1 LAFEAVRPCRI
12 KRQVGTRTLYGD
24 HVRESRNRGPISDV
38 IVDQAVYRDG
48 TRQPCADLSDE
59 LEALRR
65 SESGFIWI
73 GLKDPTDAE
82 FALVNE
88 ELKLHPLA
96 VEDAVKGNQRPK
108 LDVYDDTLFVSLKTL
123 RYIEATSDVETGE
136 VMIFVGDRFVVTVRR
151 GEANPL
157 SEVRARLEHAP
168 DHLAHGPIAVMYSV
182 MDSIVD
188 NYTLIDV
195 ELSEDLDLIEQQVF
209 SGARDVDA
217 SEIYRLKREVLE
229 VKRAATP
236 LALPLRRLRSED
248 MPIMH
253 EAARPFFGD
262 ISDHLLR
269 VIDHVESYDRLLADV
284 LHAHLA
290 QISVQQNNDMRRISA
305 WVAMAAVP
313 TMVAGIYGMNFK
325 NMPELSYRWGYF
337 IVLGFLAVV
346 SLGLYRAFRRSGW
359 L

>member
-1 LAFEAVRPCRI
+1 MN
-12 KRQVGTRTLYGD
+12 
-24 HVRESRNRGPISDV
+24 SV

-48 TRQPCADLSDE
+48 RRMPCGDLSDE
-59 LEALRR
+59 LEALR
-65 SESGFIWI
+65 EAEHGFIWI

-96 VEDAVKGNQRPK
+96 VEDAIKGNQRPK
-108 LDVYDDTLFVSLKTL
+108 LDVYDDTMFVSLKTL
-123 RYIEATSDVETGE
+123 HYIEATSDVETGE

-157 SEVRARLEHAP
+157 AGVRARLEHAP

-182 MDSIVD
+182 MDSVVD

-195 ELSEDLDLIEQQVF
+195 ELGEDLDLIEQQVF
-209 SGARDVDA
+209 SGARGVDA
-217 SEIYRLKREVLE
+217 TDIYRLKREVLE
-229 VKRAATP
+229 VRRATTP
-236 LALPLRRLRSED
+236 LELPLRRLRTED
-248 MPIMH
+248 MEIID
-253 EAARPFFGD
+253 ERTRPFFGD
-262 ISDHLLR
+262 ISDHVLR
-269 VIDHVESYDRLLADV
+269 VIDHLESYDRLLTDV

-290 QISVQQNNDMRRISA
+290 QISVQQNNDMRKISA

-313 TMVAGIYGMNFK
+313 TMVAGIYGMNFDY
-325 NMPELSYRWGYF
+325 MPELGYRPAYF
-337 IVLGFLAVV
+337 IVLGFMAVV
-346 SLGLYRAFRRSGW
+346 EIGLYRAFRKSGW

>member
-1 LAFEAVRPCRI
+1 M
-12 KRQVGTRTLYGD
+12 
-24 HVRESRNRGPISDV
+24 SDV

-48 TRQPCADLSDE
+48 HRMPCGDLSDE
-59 LEALRR
+59 LERLR
-65 SESGFIWI
+65 SVGQGFIWI

-88 ELKLHPLA
+88 ELKLPSLA
-96 VEDAVKGNQRPK
+96 IEDAVKGNQRPK
-108 LDVYDDTLFVSLKTL
+108 LDVYDDTIFLSLKTL
-123 RYIEATSDVETGE
+123 RYIEATSDVETGD

-157 SEVRARLEHAP
+157 AEVRARLEHTP
-168 DHLAHGPIAVMYSV
+168 EHLAHGPIAVLYSV

-188 NYTLIDV
+188 NYTLIDG
-195 ELSEDLDLIEQQVF
+195 ELAEDLDLIEQQVF

-229 VKRAATP
+229 VKRATTP
-236 LALPLRRLRSED
+236 LETPLRRLRSED
-248 MPIMH
+248 LSIMH
-253 EAARPFFGD
+253 EEARPFFGD
-262 ISDHLLR
+262 ISDHVLR
-269 VIDHVESYDRLLADV
+269 VIDHVESYDRLLTDV

-313 TMVAGIYGMNFK
+313 TMVAGVYGMNFH
-325 NMPELSYRWGYF
+325 NIPELEASVNTNGHEIYYGYF
-337 IVLGFLAVV
+337 VVLGLLAVV
-346 SLGLYRAFRRSGW
+346 SIGLYRAFRKSGW

>member
-1 LAFEAVRPCRI
+1 M
-12 KRQVGTRTLYGD
+12 
-24 HVRESRNRGPISDV
+24 SDV
-38 IVDQAVYRDG
+38 IVDQAIYRDG
-48 TRQPCADLSDE
+48 RRMPCGDLSDE
-59 LEALRR
+59 LELLRAAGQ
-65 SESGFIWI
+65 GFIWI

-108 LDVYDDTLFVSLKTL
+108 LDVYDDTIFVSLKTL
-123 RYIEATSDVETGE
+123 RYIEETSDVETGE

-157 SEVRARLEHAP
+157 AGVRVRLEHAP
-168 DHLAHGPIAVMYSV
+168 EHLAHGPIAVMYSV

-195 ELSEDLDLIEQQVF
+195 ELGDDLDLIEQQVF
-209 SGARDVDA
+209 SGVRGVDA

-229 VKRAATP
+229 VKRATTP
-236 LALPLRRLRSED
+236 LVMPLRRLQSED
-248 MPIMH
+248 MSIVH
-253 EAARPFFGD
+253 EEARPFFGD

-269 VIDHVESYDRLLADV
+269 VIDHVESYDRLLTDV

-305 WVAMAAVP
+305 WVAIAAVP
-313 TMVAGIYGMNFK
+313 TMVAGIYGMNFDY
-325 NMPELSYRWGYF
+325 MPELRFKWGYF
-337 IVLGFLAVV
+337 IVLGALAVV
-346 SLGLYRAFRRSGW
+346 AVGLYRAFRKTGW

>member
-1 LAFEAVRPCRI
+1 M
-12 KRQVGTRTLYGD
+12 
-24 HVRESRNRGPISDV
+24 NDV

-48 TRQPCADLSDE
+48 QRIPCRDLSGE

-65 SESGFIWI
+65 ADHGFIWI

-96 VEDAVKGNQRPK
+96 VEDAIKGNQRPK
-108 LDVYDDTLFVSLKTL
+108 LDVYDDTIFMSLKTL
-123 RYIEATSDVETGE
+123 HYIYATSDVETGE

-157 SEVRARLEHAP
+157 AGVRARLEHAP
-168 DHLAHGPIAVMYSV
+168 EHLAHGPSAVLYSV
-182 MDSIVD
+182 MDSVVD

-195 ELSEDLDLIEQQVF
+195 ELGEDLDLIERQVF
-209 SGARDVDA
+209 SGARGVDA
-217 SEIYRLKREVLE
+217 TDIYRLKLEVLE
-229 VKRAATP
+229 VRRAVTP
-236 LALPLRRLRSED
+236 LALPLRVLLSDDISILAE
-248 MPIMH
+248 
-253 EAARPFFGD
+253 ETRPFFGD
-262 ISDHLLR
+262 ISDHVLR
-269 VIDHVESYDRLLADV
+269 VIDHVESYDRLLTDV

-290 QISVQQNNDMRRISA
+290 QISVEQNNDMRKISA

-313 TMVAGIYGMNFK
+313 TMVAGIYGMNFD
-325 NMPELSYRWGYF
+325 NMPELHYRSGYF
-337 IVLGFLAVV
+337 IVLGAMAAVV
-346 SLGLYRAFRRSGW
+346 LGLYRGFRKSGW